1 MDVLRP
7 KALLKLRTSRCFI
20 LVICSKG
27 VCLLALILVGLVIDK
42 ITTHCLSQRYIWEV
56 TLVLFDC
63 SKYIR
68 PYKLGK
74 SGEPKAVRT
83 LGSRMCW
90 YGVALG
96 QCSEALDGVALANLS
111 LFHHSC

>member
-1 MDVLRP
+1 MFYLSNLQKMCLFACID
-7 KALLKLRTSRCFI
+7 FG
-20 LVICSKG
+20 G
-27 VCLLALILVGLVIDK
+27 VGDRQN
-42 ITTHCLSQRYIWEV
+42 HHPLSFQGYIYIWEV

-74 SGEPKAVRT
+74 SGEPKAVHT
-83 LGSRMCW
+83 LGGRMCW

-96 QCSEALDGVALANLS
+96 RCSEALANLS
-111 LFHHSC
+111 LVHHSC